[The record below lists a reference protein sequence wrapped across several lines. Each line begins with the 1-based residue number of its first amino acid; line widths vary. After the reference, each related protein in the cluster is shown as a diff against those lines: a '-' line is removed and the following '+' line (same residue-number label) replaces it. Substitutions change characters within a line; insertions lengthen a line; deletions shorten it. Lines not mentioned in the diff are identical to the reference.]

1 MNGDQ
6 NFENRQKIQKQNYK
20 NWSLSETLIWLE
32 ECVKLPQYKPNF
44 QEIAID
50 GLMMDFLTD
59 EDLERDLN
67 IKVRLHRVKII
78 EEIKKLKQ

>member
-1 MNGDQ
+1 
-6 NFENRQKIQKQNYK
+6 
-20 NWSLSETLIWLE
+20 
-32 ECVKLPQYKPNF
+32 
-44 QEIAID
+44 
-50 GLMMDFLTD
+50 MDFLTD